1 MAFSGDKTWGVTRD
15 DIIAAA
21 LRKIGEYDSADG
33 VLVPEKTDA
42 SLALNAITKEWSAEG
57 IGIWV
62 RQRTILF
69 LSKGQPYYWLGQNPT
84 NDATNRIYHQATA
97 DNHFKTATLN
107 IAGIAADTALN
118 ITDTAWLDI
127 NQQLATKPTSAGSPQ
142 IGVRLDDGTIFWSTI
157 SSTAA
162 GTVTMAAGLPS
173 AAAIGRR
180 VYVFLTRTSRPIRC
194 LHAYRTDVHGIDTPV
209 MLIGRVNY
217 EQQTNKFSDGDPTQL
232 CFEGMVAERTSS
244 ALHSR
249 VLVWP
254 INNSMNVDYLN
265 LITEHYVDDLDSASQ
280 NPQFPAEWANALIW
294 NLAAELAFEYGL
306 PVKDRQQ
313 LLMVAGSKKA
323 NLVNSS
329 DLENASVSL
338 EPDYGR

>member
-1 MAFSGDKTWGVTRD
+1 VAFSGDKTWGLTRD

-33 VLVPEKTDA
+33 PSPAEKTDA

-57 IGIWV
+57 LGIWV

-69 LSKGQPYYWLGQNPT
+69 LSKGQPYYWLGPNPNNDTT
-84 NDATNRIYHQATA
+84 NLIWHQATA
-97 DNHFKTATLN
+97 DNHFKVAALNTAGVAT
-107 IAGIAADTALN
+107 DTVLN
-118 ITDTAWLDI
+118 ITDTDWRDI
-127 NQQLATKPTSAGSPQ
+127 NNQSATKPTATGPPQ
-142 IGVRLDDGTIFWSTI
+142 IGVRLDDGSIHWTTIASVA
-157 SSTAA
+157 S
-162 GTVTMAAGLPS
+162 GTVTLTTGIPS
-173 AAAIGRR
+173 AAAAGRR
-180 VYVFLTRTSRPIRC
+180 VYAFLTRTSRPVRC
-194 LHAYRTDVHGIDTPV
+194 LHAYRTDTSWIDAP
-209 MLIGRVNY
+209 MQLIGRVNY
-217 EQQTNKFSDGDPTQL
+217 EQQSNKLSSGDPTQVV
-232 CFEGMVAERTSS
+232 FEGMVAERTSS
-244 ALHSR
+244 ALHAR
-249 VLVWP
+249 VMVWP
-254 INNSMNVDYLN
+254 AQNSMTCDYIN
-265 LITEHYVDDLDSASQ
+265 LITEHYVDDFDAASN